1 MELKGIRNEMSR
13 EGKLA
18 KNTFIIAIGTFLPK
32 LASFVTLPILT
43 GCLTKAEY
51 GTYDLITVL
60 VSLLLPAATLQ
71 IQAAAFRF
79 LIDVRH
85 DEKEIKTIV
94 TNIACF
100 IAPTSIIALLILYV
114 VLFMQIV
121 PVRIFICLY
130 FLADIV
136 VNAARQICRGIDKN
150 LDYSISAILS
160 ALGKMAFAVVFV
172 YWLKAGLLGTVI
184 SLFAASLISFV
195 YIVLKAKL
203 YRYVDLK
210 YFSKPKLKEMLA
222 YSWPMVPNSMSA
234 WVMRVSDRLVV
245 TAVMGVSANAV
256 YAVANKIPSLLNLAQ
271 STFTMAWQ
279 ENASMVS
286 KDEDA
291 SEYYSSMFRTMFDL
305 MAGFFGVLIAIT
317 PLLFKLL
324 IRGDYS
330 EAYFQIPILFV
341 AMFFFS
347 MSTFLGGIYV
357 AYMKSKSVG
366 ITTAVAAA
374 INLITDIGTIHW
386 LGLYA
391 ASGSTLVSY
400 IFLFVFR
407 IIDVQRIIRVKY
419 SKKHILLVIS
429 LMVVES
435 VLCFLQKPLLN
446 VVNILFGVTLFF
458 SLNRSFV
465 RTVFRKVK
473 KIIHKKKVD
482 TQKREA
488 VIEQVDNWAIDM
500 DNQVPPILFTNKQ
513 NCCGCSA
520 CFSICPVN
528 AISMV
533 EDEEGFLYPK
543 VDHSKCIKCFRCL
556 KVCAF
561 KVDQEAKGYYTPEPE
576 GNTSK

>member
-1 MELKGIRNEMSR
+1 MSR

-32 LASFVTLPILT
+32 LASFITLPILT
-43 GCLTKAEY
+43 GCLTKEEY

-60 VSLLLPAATLQ
+60 VSLMLPAATLQ

-79 LIDVRH
+79 LIEVRH

-100 IAPTSIIALLILYV
+100 IVPTSFVALLVLYL
-114 VLFMQIV
+114 VLFKQTI

-136 VNAARQICRGIDKN
+136 VNAARQVCRGTDKN
-150 LDYSISAILS
+150 LDYSISAVIS
-160 ALGKMAFAVVFV
+160 ALGKMIFTVVFV
-172 YWLKAGLLGTVI
+172 FFLKTGLLGTVI
-184 SLFAASLISFV
+184 SLFAASLCSLVFIS
-195 YIVLKAKL
+195 LKAKL
-203 YRYVDLK
+203 YRYIDLK
-210 YFSKPKLKEMLA
+210 SFSMPVLKQMLR

-271 STFTMAWQ
+271 NTFTMAWQ
-279 ENASMVS
+279 ENASIVS
-286 KDEDA
+286 KDDDA

-305 MAGFFGVLIAIT
+305 IAGFFGVLIAMT
-317 PLLFKLL
+317 PLLFKIL
-324 IRGDYS
+324 IRGDYK
-330 EAYFQIPILFV
+330 EAYFQIPILFL

-357 AYMKSKSVG
+357 AYMKTRSVG

-374 INLITDIGTIHW
+374 INLLTDIGTIRW
-386 LGLYA
+386 IGLYA

-400 IFLFVFR
+400 VFLFIFR
-407 IIDVQRIIRVKY
+407 IVDVQKIIRIRY
-419 SKKHILLVIS
+419 SKKHVLSVIA
-429 LMVVES
+429 LMVTES
-435 VLCFLQKPLLN
+435 VLCYLQRPIFNWIN
-446 VVNILFGVTLFF
+446 VAFGMALFF
-458 SLNRSFV
+458 VLNKSFV
-465 RTVFRKVK
+465 RTVLKKVK
-473 KIIHKKKVD
+473 KMTHKKKAD
-482 TQKREA
+482 TMGESVRTPVKKETLS
-488 VIEQVDNWAIDM
+488 M
-500 DNQVPPILFTNKQ
+500 DNHEPPLLVIDKQ

-520 CFSICPVN
+520 CYSICPVN
-528 AISMV
+528 AIVM
-533 EDEEGFLYPK
+533 EADKEGFLYPR
-543 VDHSKCIKCFRCL
+543 VDHNKCIKCFKCL

-561 KVDQEAKGYYTPEPE
+561 KIDQEKKGYYTPEPME
-576 GNTSK
+576 NDGK

>member
-1 MELKGIRNEMSR
+1 MSR
-13 EGKLA
+13 EGKLV
-18 KNTFIIAIGTFLPK
+18 KNTFIISIGTFLPK

-43 GCLTKAEY
+43 GCLTKEEY

-60 VSLLLPAATLQ
+60 VSLLLPAVTLQ

-85 DEKEIKTIV
+85 DKKEIKTIV
-94 TNIACF
+94 TSIACF
-100 IAPTSIIALLILYV
+100 VAPSSIIALLILYL
-114 VLFMQIV
+114 VLFSQTV
-121 PVRIFICLY
+121 SVRILICLY

-160 ALGKMAFAVVFV
+160 ALGKMGFAVVFV
-172 YWLKAGLLGTVI
+172 YWLKAGLVGTVI
-184 SLFAASLISFV
+184 SLFAASLISFT
-195 YIVLKAKL
+195 YIILKAKL
-203 YRYVDLK
+203 YRYIDLK
-210 YFSKPKLKEMLA
+210 YFSMPKLKEMLA

-279 ENASMVS
+279 ENASIVS

-305 MAGFFGVLIAIT
+305 MAGFFEILIAIT

-330 EAYFQIPILFV
+330 GAYLQIPILFI

-386 LGLYA
+386 IGLYA

-407 IIDVQRIIRVKY
+407 IIDVQKIIRVKY
-419 SKKHILLVIS
+419 SKKHIVLVIS
-429 LMVVES
+429 LMAIES
-435 VLCFLQKPLLN
+435 ILCFLQKPLLN
-446 VVNILFGVTLFF
+446 DVNIMFGIVLFF
-458 SLNRSFV
+458 ALNRSFV
-465 RTVFRKVK
+465 RTVCSRLK
-473 KIIHKKKVD
+473 KMIQKGK
-482 TQKREA
+482 TGAQKREA
-488 VIEQVDNWAIDM
+488 AIESVNYLVSSVDDQI
-500 DNQVPPILFTNKQ
+500 PPILFTNKQ

-520 CFSICPVN
+520 CYSICPVN

-533 EDEEGFLYPK
+533 EDEEGFLYPH

-561 KVDQEAKGYYTPEPE
+561 KVDQEEKGYYTPEPE
-576 GNTSK
+576 VNNSI

>member
-1 MELKGIRNEMSR
+1 MSR

-85 DEKEIKTIV
+85 DGKEIKTIV

-100 IAPTSIIALLILYV
+100 IAPTSITALLILYL
-114 VLFMQIV
+114 VLSTQTV

-160 ALGKMAFAVVFV
+160 ALGKMVFAVVFV

-195 YIVLKAKL
+195 YIILKARL

-222 YSWPMVPNSMSA
+222 YSWPIVPNSMSA

-245 TAVMGVSANAV
+245 TAVMGVPANAV

-279 ENASMVS
+279 ENASIVS

-324 IRGDYS
+324 IRGDYN

-341 AMFFFS
+341 AIFFFS

-366 ITTAVAAA
+366 ITTAVAAT

-386 LGLYA
+386 IGLYA

-407 IIDVQRIIRVKY
+407 IIDVQKIIKVKY
-419 SKKHILLVIS
+419 SKKHILLVVS

-446 VVNILFGVTLFF
+446 VVNALFGMAFFVT
-458 SLNRSFV
+458 LNRSFV
-465 RTVFRKVK
+465 RTVYRKVK
-473 KIIHKKKVD
+473 SLMRRKKGS
-482 TQKREA
+482 TQKKET
-488 VIEQVDNWAIDM
+488 VIEPVNHWVPNADD
-500 DNQVPPILFTNKQ
+500 QVPPVLFTNKQ

-520 CFSICPVN
+520 CYSICPVN

-533 EDEEGFLYPK
+533 EDEEGFLYPQ
-543 VDHSKCIKCFRCL
+543 VDHTKCIKCFRCL

-561 KVDQEAKGYYTPEPE
+561 KTDQEEKGYYTPEPG
-576 GNTSK
+576 GNNGE